1 MTLRLATG
9 VFAFALLVVGV
20 ALFAPQMV
28 DVADGNAEQKEQ
40 LTVNES
46 TQLVEGLTLTID
58 EVNNASSPK
67 TINAT
72 FSDEDRFI
80 TGNVTLLNETE
91 AANVTLNGDK
101 LWLTNEQV
109 DGNYTVVTAEYTPLY
124 YWSDGHRTFVENI
137 GIIIVLLSVV
147 LTIGGVFVVIQT

>member
-124 YWSDGHRTFVENI
+124 YWSDGPRTFVENI